1 MPPGTTFRGP
11 AEIARFMQ
19 GGFNAAAER
28 EEAVYHVN
36 ASGLIDRVNE
46 YAAAIPGLPA

>member
-1 MPPGTTFRGP
+1 MPAQAIWHAQMEAARRG
-11 AEIARFMQ
+11 
-19 GGFNAAAER
+19 
-28 EEAVYHVN
+28 HVN